1 MAKGHNFC
9 WSRDRTYSVV
19 VQDGSRTV
27 LHRSKGV
34 SAASSVESLE
44 EQKVQHQS
52 HLVTLHLD
60 IQAECADCDGTG
72 ISSMN
77 RNFLCPECE
86 GRGAIITNEIGP
98 EMSQI

>member
-1 MAKGHNFC
+1 MVQGHNFC
-9 WSRDRTYSVV
+9 WSRDRSYSVV
-19 VQDGSRTV
+19 VQDRGSTV
-27 LHRSKGV
+27 LHRSKGIN
-34 SAASSVESLE
+34 AASSAKVLE

-72 ISSMN
+72 IWTMN
-77 RNFLCPECE
+77 RKFLCPECE

-98 EMSQI
+98 EMPQA